1 MFDQTK
7 AMAQALMA
15 DDRGQTGVNRGVGII
30 VTIVVT
36 LIVAAF
42 LVPVAIDEIVAVD
55 TSNWSSGAQSL
66 WDILDLI
73 GVLVVF
79 LFVLG
84 YALR

>member
-1 MFDQTK
+1 MLDKYK
-7 AMAQALMA
+7 AMAQSLMA

-55 TSNWSSGAQSL
+55 TSSWSSGAQSL